1 MRIVKLITAF
11 VISVAVAFAIAGTAN
26 AFAIAGTANAGSS
39 GGGMTHDSYPGM
51 THD

>member
-11 VISVAVAFAIAGTAN
+11 AIAVGLAFAVAGTAD
-26 AFAIAGTANAGSS
+26 AGSP
-39 GGGMTHDSYPGM
+39 GMTHDSPGMTHDGYPGM

>member
-11 VISVAVAFAIAGTAN
+11 VISVAVAFAVAGTAS
-26 AFAIAGTANAGSS
+26 AGGS
-39 GGGMTHDSYPGM
+39 GGGMTHDGYPDM